1 LQFIKS
7 YAVYVHESQFKVLLH
22 ISSPTH
28 KPFLL
33 KLWFYNLDKTC
44 LPVKGMVKQLPQLI
58 VISTGK
64 RPMFRGGNG
73 EISFR

>member
-33 KLWFYNLDKTC
+33 KLWFYNLDKA
-44 LPVKGMVKQLPQLI
+44 L
-58 VISTGK
+58 
-64 RPMFRGGNG
+64 
-73 EISFR
+73 